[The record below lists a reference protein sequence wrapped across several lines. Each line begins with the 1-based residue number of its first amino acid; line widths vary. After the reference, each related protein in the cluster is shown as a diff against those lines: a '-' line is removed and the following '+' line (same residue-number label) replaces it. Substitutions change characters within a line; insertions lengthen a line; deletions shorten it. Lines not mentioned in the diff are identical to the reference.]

1 MTVWL
6 SVSTQRAPARLI
18 AKPQNKREFTK
29 TMYPD
34 GENGERI
41 RACDNVAFGSVSV
54 REMFARQNTEVSLEG
69 LV

>member
-18 AKPQNKREFTK
+18 AKPQNKRDFTK
-29 TMYPD
+29 TMYP
-34 GENGERI
+34 GGVNGGDVAQVERI

-54 REMFARQNTEVSLEG
+54 REMLARQNT
-69 LV
+69 